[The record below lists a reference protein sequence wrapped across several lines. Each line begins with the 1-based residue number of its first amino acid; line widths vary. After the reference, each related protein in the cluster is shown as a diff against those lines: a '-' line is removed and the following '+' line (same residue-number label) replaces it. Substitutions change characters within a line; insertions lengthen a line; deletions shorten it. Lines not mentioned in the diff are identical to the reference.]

1 MPTTATPTHIAARV
15 GDREITLEEMDR
27 AIGLRLSETRSS
39 LREEWLDLQVLEAE
53 ALKKGL
59 DVRQLLRQE
68 ISVDPISQQD
78 IDRFYEMNRERMPA
92 DVPRAR
98 LDPQIRDQLR
108 RDAGQQAQVEYIGQ
122 LRLRYGAALVR
133 PPVERFAIDANPRG
147 GPERGPADAPITI
160 VAFSDLECSYCA
172 HSHRQLE
179 ELQRER
185 PDDLRLVFRHY
196 PLRMHANAR
205 LAAEVAACAHQQ
217 DRFWPLVEV
226 LFENQTRLEIDRVR
240 GHAMALGLDML
251 QLDGCLQS
259 GVGAGIV
266 NADVA
271 EADELGVSSTPAF
284 FINGHFVKQLP
295 TAAGLEAWI
304 QR

>member
-1 MPTTATPTHIAARV
+1 
-15 GDREITLEEMDR
+15 
-27 AIGLRLSETRSS
+27 
-39 LREEWLDLQVLEAE
+39 
-53 ALKKGL
+53 
-59 DVRQLLRQE
+59 
-68 ISVDPISQQD
+68 
-78 IDRFYEMNRERMPA
+78 
-92 DVPRAR
+92 
-98 LDPQIRDQLR
+98 
-108 RDAGQQAQVEYIGQ
+108 
-122 LRLRYGAALVR
+122 
-133 PPVERFAIDANPRG
+133 
-147 GPERGPADAPITI
+147 
-160 VAFSDLECSYCA
+160 
-172 HSHRQLE
+172 
-179 ELQRER
+179 
-185 PDDLRLVFRHY
+185 
-196 PLRMHANAR
+196 
-205 LAAEVAACAHQQ
+205 
-217 DRFWPLVEV
+217 V